1 MISETAERDFQA
13 VKALLQQEKLKEVYE
28 AYEPVLRD
36 MLSVFS
42 EAEWFEFWKQ
52 NGELEEQPLRLH
64 LAAWKGDCLEIG
76 CYEEDV
82 TEKLADFLEKNLPE
96 KAFPP
101 PCRRSPAA
109 RKMGRTDLRRPLRQR
124 KHRKVLPRRSPR
136 RSRNLPRIRPRRRRK
151 GPLPRMAGTIPR
163 TR

>member
-82 TEKLADFLEKNLPE
+82 TEKLADFLQKKLPE
-96 KAFPP
+96 KAFNELKCLPVNVDADEEGGDLEP
-101 PCRRSPAA
+101 QLEPY
-109 RKMGRTDLRRPLRQR
+109 RKQVKAWGFDLGVCFDDTYCSGLYFVFLEKTYPQ
-124 KHRKVLPRRSPR
+124 
-136 RSRNLPRIRPRRRRK
+136 
-151 GPLPRMAGTIPR
+151 
-163 TR
+163 